1 MASAVKGH
9 QKNRL
14 RELPSVFNEDSTG
27 LEVFVA
33 TVIKEKLEKGVSKK
47 EILEHLKMIE
57 PNEANAKKCEQVVK
71 ELLGE
76 NVKFDVRDYYDWDLK
91 QWKSKTADVGSFE
104 DFFS

>member
-1 MASAVKGH
+1 MK
-9 QKNRL
+9 QMPRN
-14 RELPSVFNEDSTG
+14 
-27 LEVFVA
+27 
-33 TVIKEKLEKGVSKK
+33 
-47 EILEHLKMIE
+47 
-57 PNEANAKKCEQVVK
+57 VK